1 MQQGRGRLRPA
12 PAILIYNLKGCTMM
26 KNFYTMT
33 IGGEEYRM
41 RLTAGAIMQIEK
53 KLGKPLFKALE
64 TIQDNMVETI
74 TTIIWGAMQP
84 LNAGFTMEKATALF
98 DDYIDDG
105 RSIEELM
112 LEINDL
118 FEASGF
124 FKKGQA

>member
-1 MQQGRGRLRPA
+1 M
-12 PAILIYNLKGCTMM
+12 NK
-26 KNFYTMT
+26 FYTMT
-33 IGGEEYRM
+33 VGGEEYKM
-41 RLTAGAIMQIEK
+41 RLTASAIMQIEK

-74 TTIIWGAMQP
+74 TTILWGAMQP

-98 DDYIDDG
+98 DDYVDDG
-105 RSIEELM
+105 HSLEDLM
-112 LEINDL
+112 KEINGL

>member
-1 MQQGRGRLRPA
+1 M
-12 PAILIYNLKGCTMM
+12 TMN
-26 KNFYTMT
+26 KFYTMT
-33 IGGEEYRM
+33 VNGEEYKM
-41 RLTAGAIMQIEK
+41 RLTASAIMQIEK

-105 RSIEELM
+105 PPYV
-112 LEINDL
+112 
-118 FEASGF
+118 GF
-124 FKKGQA
+124 

>member
-1 MQQGRGRLRPA
+1 M
-12 PAILIYNLKGCTMM
+12 NK
-26 KNFYTMT
+26 FYTMT
-33 IGGEEYRM
+33 VGGEEYKM
-41 RLTAGAIMQIEK
+41 RLTASAIMQIEK
-53 KLGKPLFKALE
+53 KLDKPLFKALE

-74 TTIIWGAMQP
+74 TTILWGAMQP

-112 LEINDL
+112 MEINGL